1 MNDTQFAARL
11 RAAREEAGLTQAEL
25 GARIGVSGSMIAQYE
40 SSAPYARKPKWGTLE
55 KLANAMEIP
64 RFAEAL
70 SIPVSRLLGLPY
82 GEGVR
87 LVRYPCNI
95 YTGDSNEPALKGEI
109 ISAHRCPICRSKVN
123 GFRDNFCW
131 NCGVKF
137 IRKERDT

>member
-1 MNDTQFAARL
+1 MMSDVLTEMCVLGGCAAH
-11 RAAREEAGLTQAEL
+11 RAITDECKHCGNYRAEIERRRML
-25 GARIGVSGSMIAQYE
+25 
-40 SSAPYARKPKWGTLE
+40 PLPE
-55 KLANAMEIP
+55 KGEHHEPVTIE

-131 NCGVKF
+131 NCDVKF

>member
-40 SSAPYARKPKWGTLE
+40 STSSYARNPKPVTIE
-55 KLANAMEIP
+55 

-82 GEGVR
+82 RDADGRQPHGVGR
-87 LVRYPCNI
+87 RRNP
-95 YTGDSNEPALKGEI
+95 
-109 ISAHRCPICRSKVN
+109 RR
-123 GFRDNFCW
+123 
-131 NCGVKF
+131 
-137 IRKERDT
+137 

>member
-11 RAAREEAGLTQAEL
+11 RAAREEAGLTQAEP
-25 GARIGVSGSMIAQYE
+25 AASPGVSGSMIAQYE
-40 SSAPYARKPKWGTLE
+40 RTSSYARNPKPVTIE
-55 KLANAMEIP
+55 

-95 YTGDSNEPALKGEI
+95 YTGDSNELALKGEI